1 MCVCSAESWRPHI
14 HWVLVHH
21 RMVMV
26 MLAGVRQDCYFA
38 RQAHARA
45 HYVHCDGDAQARKQ
59 AQAIEAS
66 LRLERL
72 SQQAGSSMVTT
83 KSYASMDEE
92 GLESE
97 AVLQRLNIILKARPL
112 AHGVMRIA

>member
-1 MCVCSAESWRPHI
+1 MCAW
-14 HWVLVHH
+14 
-21 RMVMV
+21 
-26 MLAGVRQDCYFA
+26 G
-38 RQAHARA
+38 
-45 HYVHCDGDAQARKQ
+45 AQARKQ

-97 AVLQRLNIILKARPL
+97 AVLQRLNIILKARSWRAVEFYGDSSGP
-112 AHGVMRIA
+112 GVMSWLADLTL